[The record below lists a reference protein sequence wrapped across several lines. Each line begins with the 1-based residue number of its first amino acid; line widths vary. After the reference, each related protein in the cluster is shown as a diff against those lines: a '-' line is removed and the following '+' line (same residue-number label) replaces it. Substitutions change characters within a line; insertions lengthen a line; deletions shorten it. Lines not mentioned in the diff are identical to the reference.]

1 MTLPYIISKSHNIS
15 STEENI
21 ATNYVLQ
28 SCSQYFETFWWLGK
42 FSLHRKWNE
51 AWLLVINWYMQVAS
65 RGAEQL
71 KVLVSKTWGLRK
83 LGNIRKIS
91 KLHRTIA

>member
-1 MTLPYIISKSHNIS
+1 
-15 STEENI
+15 
-21 ATNYVLQ
+21 
-28 SCSQYFETFWWLGK
+28 
-42 FSLHRKWNE
+42 
-51 AWLLVINWYMQVAS
+51 MQVAS